1 MNKAI
6 LSIACIISS
15 VVSTAGTLTYDDKYI
30 LSKDYDYYL
39 QRTKSNA
46 AKNCPVNEMA
56 AYGLT
61 ADITSQG
68 DPNPICPQIQG
79 NCCGPKDQE
88 LINTYWTTD
97 DRHQAGF
104 NIAYL
109 SINKYILGNVKN
121 YLNIAAD
128 IVEKS
133 ARMRFQGGANRPNQ
147 GGSGGN
153 AQTVDD
159 DKPYTFTYHPLCEE
173 AAKKFTQLDF
183 VDRNKV
189 QHFYDSLNKR
199 ANFLQD
205 ARRGFYCTLCN
216 ARAKDYISTFRIG
229 IDSRLWYSR
238 DFCEVLFTNAFTAV
252 YQMYKAYN
260 PFIKSLMH
268 MMMCIQPKNKS
279 GAQGNN
285 AQGNNGNSGNNGLN
299 MNVNVNV
306 GMGANVNLGAG
317 AGASVTYNPLS
328 MSVDLKAKNP
338 FTDKRLPEAVRKLL
352 ENPLHIT
359 SKFGLE
365 FCWNSDP
372 TGVFF
377 SIKCMSFCEHFH
389 ITRAD
394 TLLDGDLDS
403 IKAVYHALLEY
414 EFALESP
421 NTSVFGNDVVRLK
434 RTIQTEISYLKS
446 NYNFYRSLD
455 SRINFSEYK
464 TVFSLIFKGH
474 NPMALSHGTTLAFK
488 YKAAHLLRALAAIAA
503 ALFLSI

>member
-1 MNKAI
+1 MSTG
-6 LSIACIISS
+6 LLFIACIISS
-15 VVSTAGTLTYDDKYI
+15 VVPTAESRTYDDKYI

-39 QRTKSNA
+39 RRTKSNA

-61 ADITSQG
+61 ADINSQG

-109 SINKYILGNVKN
+109 HINKYILGNVKN

-128 IVEKS
+128 IIDKS
-133 ARMRFQGGANRPNQ
+133 AKQRFQGGANKPGQTDRS
-147 GGSGGN
+147 GSAG
-153 AQTVDD
+153 QVDD
-159 DKPYTFTYHPLCEE
+159 DKPYTFNYHPMCEE

-189 QHFYDSLNKR
+189 QQFYDALNRR

-216 ARAKDYISTFRIG
+216 AQAKTYISTFRIG

-238 DFCEVLFTNAFTAV
+238 DFCEVLYSNAFTAV

-260 PFIKSLMH
+260 PFIKSLLH
-268 MMMCIQPKNKS
+268 MLMCITPKSKS
-279 GAQGNN
+279 GGQTGGQNN
-285 AQGNNGNSGNNGLN
+285 QNNPSSNI
-299 MNVNVNV
+299 NVNVNV
-306 GMGANVNLGAG
+306 NLGANVNLGPNAG
-317 AGASVTYNPLS
+317 VSVQANPLS
-328 MSVDLKAKNP
+328 NSVDLKVKNP
-338 FTDKRLPEAVRKLL
+338 LTDKKLPEAVRKLL
-352 ENPLHIT
+352 DNPLHIT

-377 SIKCMSFCEHFH
+377 GLKCMSFCEHFH
-389 ITRAD
+389 ITKAD

-403 IKAVYHALLEY
+403 IKAVYYALLEY

-434 RTIQTEISYLKS
+434 RSIQTEIAYLKN

-455 SRINFSEYK
+455 SRINFSNYK

-474 NPMALSHGTTLAFK
+474 NPMALSQGTTLEFK
-488 YKAAHLLRALAAIAA
+488 YKSAGVLSAAVAAIVAA
-503 ALFLSI
+503 FIF